1 MKIIKLFIDENI
13 KTWKKLSTKIMLI
26 AIVLSLL
33 AVLGIV
39 KIMEKTEGKI
49 TTSYIYENQEEY
61 LSQQIEY
68 FETQLQNDKLDEE
81 TKQSMQRT
89 LEEYKLYLE
98 YNVSPYS
105 DFWKNEIIQKIVDLK
120 QSGNNPEKLLKILK
134 ENNFNE
140 YINYQ
145 KQEVKLQLENNIISQ
160 QEYEDNLAIL
170 ELKEK
175 YEIGKDGN
183 TDTDWKANIIN
194 GIEANKR
201 SIRTGIN
208 QNTRKLLKAEE
219 KDTIKRLLSSSKE
232 ILQSK

>member
-98 YNVSPYS
+98 YNVSTY
-105 DFWKNEIIQKIVDLK
+105 
-120 QSGNNPEKLLKILK
+120 
-134 ENNFNE
+134 
-140 YINYQ
+140 
-145 KQEVKLQLENNIISQ
+145 
-160 QEYEDNLAIL
+160 
-170 ELKEK
+170 
-175 YEIGKDGN
+175 
-183 TDTDWKANIIN
+183 
-194 GIEANKR
+194 
-201 SIRTGIN
+201 
-208 QNTRKLLKAEE
+208 
-219 KDTIKRLLSSSKE
+219 
-232 ILQSK
+232 